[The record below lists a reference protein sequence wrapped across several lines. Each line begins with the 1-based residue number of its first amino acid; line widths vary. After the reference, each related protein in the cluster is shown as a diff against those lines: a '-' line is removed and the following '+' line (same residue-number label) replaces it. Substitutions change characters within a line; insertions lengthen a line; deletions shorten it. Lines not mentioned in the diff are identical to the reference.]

1 MANVYDAKVA
11 IVGAG
16 SAGISIAAR
25 LLRKNRQLHGQV
37 LLIDPSDK
45 HYYQSLW
52 TLVGGGAA
60 KVEDSVREQASL
72 IPEGAKWL
80 KEAVYT
86 FSPENNTLETKEGST
101 VRYDYLVVA
110 AGIEIYWDQIKG
122 LKETIGKNGVCSN
135 YSYDYVQST
144 WENIRNFRGGTA
156 IFTQPSTPVK
166 CGGAPQKIMYLADD
180 YFRQSGVREHT
191 NIIFASGLPNIFAV
205 KRYADTLEQVIQRKN
220 IETKYRVELVEIDGD
235 TKKATF
241 EHLFFDEQ
249 LAHMSYLVGCQR
261 TGEAIV
267 IDPGRNIDW
276 YIDTAKK
283 EGLQIVAAT
292 ETHIHADFVSGAK
305 ELVKRCGAKLY
316 LSDEGDENWKYEY
329 LDEVDHELVKEGSVF
344 TVGNVEFQVLHTP
357 GHTPE
362 HVSFILTDKGGGAT
376 KPMGIFTG
384 DFVFVGDVGRP
395 DLLEKAAGVSGT
407 ADVGARQMF
416 ESLKKFKALPDYLQ
430 V

>member
-1 MANVYDAKVA
+1 MVTNVYNAKVA

-45 HYYQSLW
+45 HYYQPLW

-60 KVEDSVREQASL
+60 KAEDSVREQASL

-80 KEAVYT
+80 KEAVDT

-180 YFRQSGVREHT
+180 YFRQSGVREQT
-191 NIIFASGLPNIFAV
+191 NIIFASGSPNIFAV

-241 EHLFFDEQ
+241 EHLDTNERFTLSFD
-249 LAHMSYLVGCQR
+249 M
-261 TGEAIV
+261 
-267 IDPGRNIDW
+267 
-276 YIDTAKK
+276 
-283 EGLQIVAAT
+283 
-292 ETHIHADFVSGAK
+292 IHV
-305 ELVKRCGAKLY
+305 
-316 LSDEGDENWKYEY
+316 
-329 LDEVDHELVKEGSVF
+329 
-344 TVGNVEFQVLHTP
+344 TP
-357 GHTPE
+357 
-362 HVSFILTDKGGGAT
+362 
-376 KPMGIFTG
+376 PMGPPAFIAKSALA
-384 DFVFVGDVGRP
+384 D
-395 DLLEKAAGVSGT
+395 AAGWV
-407 ADVGARQMF
+407 DVDPYTLQHKTYKNVFGAGDCTNLPTSKTGAAIRKQAPVVAENLLALMNGKPLQARYDGYTSCPLVTGYNKLVLAEF
-416 ESLKKFKALPDYLQ
+416 DYDKNPRETFPFDQSKERMSMYVMKKNLLPIMYWNGMLKGLM
-430 V
+430 

>member
-1 MANVYDAKVA
+1 MTNVYDAKVA

-45 HYYQSLW
+45 HYYQPLW

-80 KEAVYT
+80 KEAVDT

-241 EHLFFDEQ
+241 EHLDTNERFTLSFD
-249 LAHMSYLVGCQR
+249 M
-261 TGEAIV
+261 
-267 IDPGRNIDW
+267 
-276 YIDTAKK
+276 
-283 EGLQIVAAT
+283 
-292 ETHIHADFVSGAK
+292 IHV
-305 ELVKRCGAKLY
+305 
-316 LSDEGDENWKYEY
+316 
-329 LDEVDHELVKEGSVF
+329 
-344 TVGNVEFQVLHTP
+344 TP
-357 GHTPE
+357 
-362 HVSFILTDKGGGAT
+362 
-376 KPMGIFTG
+376 PMGPPAFIAKSALA
-384 DFVFVGDVGRP
+384 D
-395 DLLEKAAGVSGT
+395 AAGWV
-407 ADVGARQMF
+407 DVDPYTLQHKTYKNVFGAGDCTNLPTSKTGAAIRKQAPVVAENLLALMNGKPLQSRYDGYTSCPLVTGYNKLVLAEF
-416 ESLKKFKALPDYLQ
+416 DYDKNPRETFPFDQSKERMSMYVMKKNLLPIMYWNGMLKGLM
-430 V
+430 

>member
-1 MANVYDAKVA
+1 MANVYDVKVA

-45 HYYQSLW
+45 HYYQPLW

-72 IPEGAKWL
+72 IPDGAKWL
-80 KEAVYT
+80 KEAVDT
-86 FSPENNTLETKEGST
+86 FLPENNTLKTKEGST

-110 AGIEIYWDQIKG
+110 AGVEIYWDQVKG

-156 IFTQPSTPVK
+156 IFTQPSTQVK

-180 YFRQSGVREHT
+180 YFRQSGVREQT

-220 IETKYRVELVEIDGD
+220 IETKYRVELVEIDGEA
-235 TKKATF
+235 KKATF
-241 EHLFFDEQ
+241 EHLDTNERFTLSFD
-249 LAHMSYLVGCQR
+249 M
-261 TGEAIV
+261 
-267 IDPGRNIDW
+267 
-276 YIDTAKK
+276 
-283 EGLQIVAAT
+283 
-292 ETHIHADFVSGAK
+292 IHV
-305 ELVKRCGAKLY
+305 
-316 LSDEGDENWKYEY
+316 
-329 LDEVDHELVKEGSVF
+329 
-344 TVGNVEFQVLHTP
+344 TP
-357 GHTPE
+357 
-362 HVSFILTDKGGGAT
+362 
-376 KPMGIFTG
+376 PMGSPAFIKKSPLA
-384 DFVFVGDVGRP
+384 D
-395 DLLEKAAGVSGT
+395 AAGWV
-407 ADVGARQMF
+407 DVDPYTLQHKTYENVFGAGDCTNLPTSKTGAAIRKQAPVVAENLLAYMNGKP
-416 ESLKKFKALPDYLQ
+416 LKARYDGYTSCPLVTGYNKLVLAEFDYDKNPQETFPFDQSKERMSMYIMKRNLLPIVYWNGMLKGLM
-430 V
+430 